1 LSNPQFDQI
10 AERYDE
16 SLPAHVV
23 EHYLRKRT
31 AFLIERC
38 PAGDGLDVGCG
49 TGVLAERLA
58 RQGLTMTGVDPS
70 AGMLDVLREKR
81 PSVRAVQG
89 SGTDLP
95 FADDSFDLVMCVA
108 VLHHVADAAA
118 VRETL
123 GEMVRVARPL
133 GRVVVWDHNPRNP
146 YWRNLMARVPQD
158 TGDERLIP
166 EEELLTGLRQAG
178 AEIVSCDQLGLVPD
192 FTPARLL
199 PLAAGIERLVERAPL
214 LSSVAAHN
222 VIVATKPD

>member
-1 LSNPQFDQI
+1 M
-10 AERYDE
+10 AERYDD

-38 PAGDGLDVGCG
+38 PAGEGLDVGCG
-49 TGVLAERLA
+49 TGVLAERLE

-70 AGMLDVLREKR
+70 AGMLDVLRQKR
-81 PSVRAVQG
+81 PSVKAVQG

-95 FADDSFDLVMCVA
+95 FADNSFDLVMCVA
-108 VLHHVADAAA
+108 VLHHVADADA

-123 GEMVRVARPL
+123 GEMVRVARPS

-158 TGDERLIP
+158 TGEERLIP
-166 EEELLTGLRQAG
+166 EEELLTGLRRVG
-178 AEIVSCDQLGLVPD
+178 ANIESCEQLGLVPD
-192 FTPARLL
+192 FIPARLL
-199 PLAAGIERLVERAPL
+199 PLAAGFERLVERAPL
-214 LSSVAAHN
+214 VSRVAAHN
-222 VIVATKPD
+222 VVVARKPR